1 MKYLKY
7 FKLNEMYVNK
17 HIGRYLELETLDSGD
32 LKITL
37 TPEGKE
43 EADDID
49 LNIFNFSDL
58 FDDIRSN
65 SELYYVE
72 DLSDYGL
79 AMSESPAIT
88 DGYYYDDN
96 GNFTDDDNIETSQI
110 FWYPNYMIKDFT
122 KELIENGYVIFTT
135 TKPRTPEEIE
145 EIKVNR
151 NVNKYGL

>member
-7 FKLNEMYVNK
+7 FKINEMYITK
-17 HIGRYLELETLDSGD
+17 YSGRYLELETLDSGD

-43 EADDID
+43 EAEDIK

-65 SELYYVE
+65 SELYYV
-72 DLSDYGL
+72 DNLSDYGL
-79 AMSESPAIT
+79 AISESPAIT
-88 DGYYYDDN
+88 DGYYFDDDS
-96 GNFTDDDNIETSQI
+96 NFTDDDNIENSQI

-122 KELIENGYVIFTT
+122 KELIENGYVVFTT
-135 TKPRTPEEIE
+135 TNIRTPEEIE
-145 EIKVNR
+145 EIRLNR
-151 NVNKYGL
+151 NINKYGL